1 MMKKMKI
8 DFDNKQMDLLN
19 KIGFPFSLSEDFS
32 DDDILLI
39 DEKVSEYFQLNGI
52 DNDRVNDIGLV
63 CESIIDCIS

>member
-8 DFDNKQMDLLN
+8 DFDNKQIDLLN
-19 KIGFPFSLSEDFS
+19 KIGFPLSLSEDLS

-52 DNDRVNDIGLV
+52 DNDKVNDIGMV

>member
-1 MMKKMKI
+1 MKI

-19 KIGFPFSLSEDFS
+19 KIGFPFSLSEDLS

>member
-19 KIGFPFSLSEDFS
+19 KIGFPFSLSEDLS
-32 DDDILLI
+32 DYDILLI

>member
-19 KIGFPFSLSEDFS
+19 KIGFPFSLSEDLS

-52 DNDRVNDIGLV
+52 DNDRVNDIGFL

>member
-19 KIGFPFSLSEDFS
+19 KIGFPFSLSEDLS